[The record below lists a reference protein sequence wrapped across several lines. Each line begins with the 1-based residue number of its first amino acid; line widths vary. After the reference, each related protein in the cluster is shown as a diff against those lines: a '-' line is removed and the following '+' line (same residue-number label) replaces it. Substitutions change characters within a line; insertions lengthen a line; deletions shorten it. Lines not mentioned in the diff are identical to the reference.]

1 MGQIGI
7 TLYSNRTH
15 RLDNPDDT
23 IIIAGEN
30 QATSINVKFP
40 VEYENYSKRVDLIN
54 IRGEKWTEALY
65 MPEDERNNYDS
76 QFNKN
81 DFVYKLPDAITTE
94 GEILMQFIAYKPD
107 TDIFVPFEMVKLTVK
122 MGANF
127 CRKARRNP
135 DLIVKAYE
143 YSNNA
148 LSIAKDSL
156 SKVSTIE
163 GKTNSLETSIND
175 FKTEIRDALAEIDT
189 GGGGGSGGNAEF
201 QLPTDKGELNFLAG
215 DGSYKKVT
223 EIADETGNS
232 SVKVG
237 VGTTKDILIKR
248 VNGAVEQTILA
259 TGTQLE
265 LKVLNTTSNRYT
277 SIQLYATG
285 MIRLRGSTGA
295 SMDTL
300 EIMNGVLKFNN
311 KKVLTEE

>member
-15 RLDNPDDT
+15 KLDNPDET

-54 IRGEKWTEALY
+54 IRGEKWTETLY
-65 MPEDERNNYDS
+65 MPEDERNTYDA

-81 DFVYKLPDAITTE
+81 IFVYKLPDAITTE

-107 TDIFVPFEMVKLTVK
+107 SDVFVPFEMVKLTVK
-122 MGANF
+122 VGANF

-148 LSIAKDSL
+148 LSLARDSL
-156 SKVSTIE
+156 AKMTTIE
-163 GKTNSLETSIND
+163 GKTNSLESSMNS
-175 FKTEIRDALAEIDT
+175 FKTEIRDALAEIGT
-189 GGGGGSGGNAEF
+189 SGGGGSSGNVEF
-201 QLPTDKGELNFLAG
+201 QLPTDKGESNFLAG
-215 DGSYKKVT
+215 DGTYKKIT
-223 EIADETGNS
+223 EIVDESGNS

-237 VGTTKDILIKR
+237 IGNTKDILIKR
-248 VNGAVEQTILA
+248 VNGSTEQSILA

-265 LKVLNTTSNRYT
+265 LKVINTTSNRYT
-277 SIQLYATG
+277 TIQLYATG
-285 MIRLRGSTGA
+285 MIRIRGSAGTTV
-295 SMDTL
+295 DTL

>member
-15 RLDNPDDT
+15 KLDNPDDT
-23 IIIAGEN
+23 IIVAGEH

-40 VEYENYSKRVDLIN
+40 IEYESYSKRVDLIN

-65 MPEDERNNYDS
+65 MPEDERNNYDP

-81 DFVYKLPDAITTE
+81 NFVYKLPDAITTE

-122 MGANF
+122 VGANF

-148 LSIAKDSL
+148 LGVAKDSL
-156 SKVSTIE
+156 SRIIIVEK
-163 GKTNSLETSIND
+163 KADDLATSMDD
-175 FKTEIRDALAEIDT
+175 FMEEIREALANIDT
-189 GGGGGSGGNAEF
+189 GGGGSSGNGEF
-201 QLPTDKGELNFLAG
+201 QLPTDEGESNFLAG
-215 DGSYKKVT
+215 DGTYKKIT
-223 EIADETGNS
+223 EITDESGNS

-237 VGTTKDILIKR
+237 VGSTKDILIKR
-248 VNGAVEQTILA
+248 VNGSTEQSILA

-285 MIRLRGSTGA
+285 MIRIRGSAGT
-295 SMDTL
+295 SSLDTL